1 MTDDLTP
8 KWAVELLVRFEQLD
22 AKITAAEERNNAHAD
37 WSSRNIKDLEV
48 RVRAFEA
55 ANLLGAEARIRNLE
69 QFRWI
74 LTGLALAS
82 GAIGAGL
89 QKMIG
94 G

>member
-1 MTDDLTP
+1 VTDDLTP

-22 AKITAAEERNNAHAD
+22 AKITTAEERNNSHAS
-37 WSSRNIKDLEV
+37 WAERNIKDLEMRMRAQEQANDPRMNE
-48 RVRAFEA
+48 RV
-55 ANLLGAEARIRNLE
+55 RNLE
-69 QFRWI
+69 TFRYL

-82 GAIGAGL
+82 GLLGAGV